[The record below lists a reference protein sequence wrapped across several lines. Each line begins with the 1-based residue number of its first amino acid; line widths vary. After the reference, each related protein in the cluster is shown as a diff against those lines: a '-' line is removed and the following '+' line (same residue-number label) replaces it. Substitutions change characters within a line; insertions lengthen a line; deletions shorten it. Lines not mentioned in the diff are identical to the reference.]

1 MVCFIFIPLDTCLTF
16 ILDRCQLSLS
26 PMYGNMLGGTP
37 ITITIQKECANEI
50 TAPPM
55 CVFDGKKM
63 TKAVRDA
70 TSQTKYYC
78 STPAFDRDGRVTFE
92 FRTFVENGGTRSLYD
107 NFYFRKCRVYCV
119 VHQYRTYHCTVFL
132 ISKMVL

>member
-1 MVCFIFIPLDTCLTF
+1 
-16 ILDRCQLSLS
+16 
-26 PMYGNMLGGTP
+26 MYGNMLGGTP
-37 ITITIQKECANEI
+37 LTITIDQQCASRI

-78 STPAFDRDGRVTFE
+78 STPSFDKDGRVTFE
-92 FRTFVENGGTRSLYD
+92 FRVFVDNGGTISSYD
-107 NFYFRKCRVYCV
+107 NFYLRKCGVYHVKCM
-119 VHQYRTYHCTVFL
+119 QY
-132 ISKMVL
+132 ISVKA